1 MSDQE
6 KLPEIDPN
14 SVENFPLDNPKAKI
28 VRDRG
33 RIRVVERDYYWDKEK
48 KRGLEKRR
56 YLGMIVDGRFY
67 DTELYAKLFKRSG
80 ARRLVPKQSDE
91 SPLSVSALETTIM
104 TPRSRATA
112 FTCRHGSSLT
122 IWK

>member
-80 ARRLVPKQSDE
+80 ARRLVPKQSEE
-91 SPLSVSALETTIM
+91 SLTIM

-122 IWK
+122 IRK

>member
-56 YLGMIVDGRFY
+56 YLSMKQPKRGAPPRSIQILRA
-67 DTELYAKLFKRSG
+67 AKR
-80 ARRLVPKQSDE
+80 VCC
-91 SPLSVSALETTIM
+91 PLS
-104 TPRSRATA
+104 
-112 FTCRHGSSLT
+112 
-122 IWK
+122 

>member
-48 KRGLEKRR
+48 KSGLEKRR

-80 ARRLVPKQSDE
+80 ARWLVPKPSEE
-91 SPLSVSALETTIM
+91 SPLPVSALETKL
-104 TPRSRATA
+104 AA
-112 FTCRHGSSLT
+112 
-122 IWK
+122 